1 MAAPTFF
8 FYDLETSGLSASDAR
23 IMQFAG
29 QRTDMDF
36 NPLGDPV
43 NLLVR
48 LADDTLPSPGAILT
62 TKITPQKTV
71 EEGITE
77 PELARFLAHEVFTP
91 DTIIT
96 GFNSVR
102 FDDRFIQHLFWRNFY
117 DPYEWMWKEGRSR
130 WDLLDVV
137 RMTRALRP
145 EGINWPVTDEG
156 KPTNRLELITKLN
169 GISHESA
176 HDALSDVNA
185 LIDVTRLVREKQ
197 PRLFDYLF
205 RMRDKREVKA
215 LVNLE
220 KPTPFVYA
228 SGRYGSKH
236 NFTTV
241 AYPLFAGKNGN
252 LVVFDLRENLGDL
265 LERAKADNPDRP
277 WKSDLLVDRLFP
289 SLKELAYNK
298 CPAVAPLSVLDAADG
313 WQKIDLSKDI
323 IEKNL
328 AVLKA
333 NPKILKQL
341 QSEYSGKSDE
351 FAGKSVDPE
360 SALYDSFVP
369 DLDRARMTVVREGDA
384 DSLADF
390 HPNFAD
396 ERLPELLLHY
406 KAKNFPTALT
416 EDETA
421 KWRAYRTARLSRQSG
436 PFIAEMNKFAADPA
450 ISSDSEKSYLLEELK
465 LWFESLQDYDV

>member
-1 MAAPTFF
+1 MATPTFF

-29 QRTDMDF
+29 QRTDMDL
-36 NPLGDPV
+36 NPLDEPV

-71 EEGITE
+71 EEGINE
-77 PELARFLAHEVFTP
+77 PELAKFLTNEVFTP

-117 DPYEWMWKEGRSR
+117 DPYEWMWKEDRSR

-145 EGINWPVTDEG
+145 EGINWPVTEDG

-197 PRLFDYLF
+197 PKLFNYLF
-205 RMRDKREVKA
+205 KMRDKREVKA

-220 KPTPFVYA
+220 KPVPFVYA
-228 SGRYGSKH
+228 SGRYGSTH

-252 LVVFDLRENLGDL
+252 LVVFDLRENLDDL
-265 LERAKADNPDRP
+265 LKRAKTDDSDHPR
-277 WKSDLLVDRLFP
+277 KSDLLVDRLFP
-289 SLKELAYNK
+289 SVKEFAPNK

-313 WQKIDLSKDI
+313 WQKVELSKEI

-333 NPKILKQL
+333 NSKIFKQL
-341 QSEYSGKSDE
+341 QTELAGKSDE
-351 FAGKSVDPE
+351 FAGKARDPE
-360 SALYDSFVP
+360 SSLYDSFIP
-369 DLDRARMTVVREGDA
+369 DLDRARMTAVREGDA

-406 KAKNFPTALT
+406 KAKNFPTSLT
-416 EDETA
+416 EDETK

-436 PFIAEMNKFAADPA
+436 PFIAEWQKYKSEGADKFILD
-450 ISSDSEKSYLLEELK
+450 ELYL
-465 LWFESLQDYDV
+465 WYQSLQEYE